1 MNEQNQISFES
12 LGSDSLEAVV
22 VLDDETNGSQRRGFF
37 TKRLQAQEKHP
48 EAFISIAANSE
59 GALAGFV
66 CCHLLEGEF
75 GSSELIAVLDAIAVS
90 PGHQGHGIGRGLM
103 SQLKEQL
110 NERGA
115 SELRTQAGWDQPGVA
130 GFFSGA
136 GLQLAPRLIVE
147 RSTRDVRF

>member
-1 MNEQNQISFES
+1 MNEQSQTSFES
-12 LGSDSLEAVV
+12 LGTHLLDSVV
-22 VLDDETNGSQRRGFF
+22 ALDDETNGSQRRGFF

-48 EAFISIAANSE
+48 EAFISIAANND

-75 GSSELIAVLDAIAVS
+75 GSNELIAVLDAIAVS
-90 PGHQGHGIGRGLM
+90 PARQGHGIGRGLM
-103 SQLKEQL
+103 QQLKEQL
-110 NERGA
+110 HERGA
-115 SELRTQAGWDQPGVA
+115 IELRTQAGWDQPGVA

-136 GLQLAPRLIVE
+136 GLRLAPRLIVE